1 MFDWQKFAIIS
12 LMSSKRKREKKEEE
26 NQEENKE
33 LGLNPESHQLI
44 FAVLSFAFGVIFA
57 LAAFGKAGLV
67 GGKIYAAFDA
77 VFGKGFFILP
87 LALFLMSF
95 SFFAIH
101 RIGKKFTLL
110 GGGLFFLTTLA
121 LADLLL
127 GQKTGGY
134 VGYFVSLPLF
144 KFFGI
149 WASLVIL
156 LALFI
161 ISLVLILRLT
171 PAGLKQWLGKKAS
184 EEDIFEESPV
194 VGEIKIKSPFKE
206 QKYPEEE
213 KQKAEPESE
222 ETIFSK
228 IFSSKKISVKAD
240 SPFNLPPLDLFS
252 DDRGKPAAGD
262 IKANSGVIKR
272 TLHNFGI
279 EVEMGE
285 VNVGPS
291 VTRYTLRPAQGI
303 KLSRITALHN
313 DLALALAA
321 HPLRIEAPIPGQSLV
336 GIEIPNRQGS
346 IVGMKGLLASEE
358 FQKSERPLL
367 WPLGR
372 DVTGQPVFADLAK
385 MPHLLI
391 AGSTGSGK
399 SISMHAFILSLLYK
413 NTPSQLRFIII
424 DPKRVELTYYSNLP
438 HLLAPVITE
447 SKKAILAL
455 KWAVSEMDRRYDSLS
470 KAGARDIGSYQKSVH
485 FKENPMPY
493 TVIVIDELADL
504 MASYPREM
512 ESLII
517 RLSQMA
523 RAVGLHLVV
532 STQRPSI
539 DVITG
544 LIKANIT
551 NRIALQVVS
560 QFDSRTILDM
570 SGAEKLLGK
579 GDMLFLS
586 SESGKPRRIQGAFVS
601 EAEIKRIVQYLEDEY
616 EGVESEAEIKPI
628 EFQKEPDKNNS
639 LGERIEFSENDLKNL
654 EMDDELYPEA
664 ETLVL
669 ESGKASASYLQRRLS
684 VGYARA
690 ARLLDL
696 MEERGIVGPSNG
708 AKPREIL
715 ISAPKNSDEAGKNE
729 KESFFDKQS
738 Q

>member
-1 MFDWQKFAIIS
+1 MAGKK
-12 LMSSKRKREKKEEE
+12 KRDKNDIRETEE
-26 NQEENKE
+26 NGEE
-33 LGLNPESHQLI
+33 GLNPESHQLI
-44 FAVLSFAFGVIFA
+44 FAVSSFAFGVIFA

-87 LALFLMSF
+87 FAFFLMSF

-101 RIGKKFTLL
+101 RIGKKFTLF
-110 GGGLFFLTTLA
+110 GGGLFFLATLA
-121 LADLLL
+121 LADLLF
-127 GQKTGGY
+127 GSRTGGV
-134 VGYFVSLPLF
+134 VGYFVSLPLL
-144 KFFGI
+144 KFLGI

-161 ISLVLILRLT
+161 ISLVFILRLT
-171 PAGLKQWLGKKAS
+171 PAGLKQWFEKKEK
-184 EEDIFEESPV
+184 EEALFEEPV
-194 VGEIKIKSPFKE
+194 AIKEIKIKPSAKE
-206 QKYPEEE
+206 QKYAEDDE
-213 KQKAEPESE
+213 KIREPQKSETESE

-228 IFSSKKISVKAD
+228 IFSSKKISVKTD
-240 SPFNLPPLDLFS
+240 STFNLPPLDLFS

-262 IKANSGVIKR
+262 IKANSSVIKR

-291 VTRYTLRPAQGI
+291 VARYTLRPAQGI

-346 IVGMKGLLASEE
+346 IVGMRGLLKDEE
-358 FQKSERPLL
+358 FQKSDKPLL

-372 DVTGQPVFADLAK
+372 DVAGQSVFADLAK
-385 MPHLLI
+385 MPHILI

-399 SISMHAFILSLLYK
+399 SIALHAFILSLLYK

-455 KWAVSEMDRRYDSLS
+455 KWAVSEMDKRYDLLS

-586 SESGKPRRIQGAFVS
+586 SESGKPRRIQGAYVS
-601 EAEIKRIVQYLEDEY
+601 EAEIKRVVQYLEDEY
-616 EGVESEAEIKPI
+616 EDVEPEAEIEKV
-628 EFQKEPDKNNS
+628 EFQKEAEKNN
-639 LGERIEFSENDLKNL
+639 LAGERIEFRENDLKNL

-664 ETLVL
+664 ETLVM

-708 AKPREIL
+708 AKPREIFVS
-715 ISAPKNSDEAGKNE
+715 ISKKDAGGDESAD
-729 KESFFDKQS
+729 ESFFDKQN
-738 Q
+738 QA

>member
-1 MFDWQKFAIIS
+1 MVDWQKFAIIF

-33 LGLNPESHQLI
+33 QGLNPESHQLI
-44 FAVLSFAFGVIFA
+44 FAVSSFAFGVIFA
-57 LAAFGKAGLV
+57 LAAFGKAGLI

-87 LALFLMSF
+87 LVFFLMGF
-95 SFFAIH
+95 SFFLPFN
-101 RIGKKFTLL
+101 RSGKKLTVI
-110 GGGLFFLTTLA
+110 GGGLFFLSTLA
-121 LADLLL
+121 LADLLF
-127 GQKTGGY
+127 GVRTGGY

-171 PAGLKQWLGKKAS
+171 PAGLKQWLGKKEN
-184 EEDIFEESPV
+184 EEDVFEESPV
-194 VGEIKIKSPFKE
+194 AGEIKIKPPIKE
-206 QKYPEEE
+206 QKYAEDE
-213 KQKAEPESE
+213 KTGEPQKSETESE

-228 IFSSKKISVKAD
+228 IFSSKKISVKTD
-240 SPFNLPPLDLFS
+240 SAFNFPPLDLFS

-291 VTRYTLRPAQGI
+291 VARYTLRPAQGI

-346 IVGMKGLLASEE
+346 IVGMRGLLGDEE

-372 DVTGQPVFADLAK
+372 DVTGRPVFADLAK

-399 SISMHAFILSLLYK
+399 SISMHTFILSLLYK

-455 KWAVSEMDRRYDSLS
+455 KWAVSEMDKRYDLLS
-470 KAGARDIGSYQKSVH
+470 KVGARDIGSYQKSVH

-586 SESGKPRRIQGAFVS
+586 SESGKPRRIQGAYVS
-601 EAEIKRIVQYLEDEY
+601 EAEIKRVVQYLEDEY
-616 EGVESEAEIKPI
+616 EGVESEVEIKTV
-628 EFQKEPDKNNS
+628 EFQKEAEKNNLAS
-639 LGERIEFSENDLKNL
+639 ERIEFSENDLKNL
-654 EMDDELYPEA
+654 EMNDELYPEA

-696 MEERGIVGPSNG
+696 MEERGIIGPSNG

-715 ISAPKNSDEAGKNE
+715 IS

>member
-1 MFDWQKFAIIS
+1 MTK
-12 LMSSKRKREKKEEE
+12 EKKG
-26 NQEENKE
+26 NKGE
-33 LGLNPESHQLI
+33 DEREIDEQGLNPESHQLI
-44 FAVLSFAFGVIFA
+44 FAVSSFAFGVIFA
-57 LAAFGKAGLV
+57 LAAFGKAGLI

-87 LALFLMSF
+87 LVFFIMGF
-95 SFFAIH
+95 SFFLPFNRAS
-101 RIGKKFTLL
+101 KKLTII
-110 GGGLFFLTTLA
+110 GGGLLFLTALA
-121 LADLLL
+121 LADLFL
-127 GQKTGGY
+127 GPKTGGY
-134 VGYFVSLPLF
+134 VGYFVSFPLF

-156 LALFI
+156 LALFM
-161 ISLVLILRLT
+161 ISWVLILRLT
-171 PAGLKQWLGKKAS
+171 PAGLRQWFEKKES
-184 EEDIFEESPV
+184 EEDIFKQEPV
-194 VGEIKIKSPFKE
+194 AMEIREKSPAKE
-206 QKYPEEE
+206 QKYAEDE

-228 IFSSKKISVKAD
+228 IFSSKKISVKTD

-262 IKANSGVIKR
+262 IKANSNIIKR
-272 TLHNFGI
+272 ALHNFGI

-291 VTRYTLRPAQGI
+291 VARYTLRPAQGI

-346 IVGMKGLLASEE
+346 IVGMKGLLGDEE
-358 FQKSERPLL
+358 FQKSEKPLL

-372 DVTGQPVFADLAK
+372 DVTGRPVFADLAK

-424 DPKRVELTYYSNLP
+424 DPKRVELVYYSNLP

-455 KWAVSEMDRRYDSLS
+455 KWAVSEMDRRYDLLS

-586 SESGKPRRIQGAFVS
+586 SESGKPRRIQGAYVS
-601 EAEIKRIVQYLEDEY
+601 EAEIKRVVQYLEDEY
-616 EGVESEAEIKPI
+616 EGVESEVEIKTV
-628 EFQKEPDKNNS
+628 EFQKEAKKNN
-639 LGERIEFSENDLKNL
+639 LAGERIKFSENDLKNL
-654 EMDDELYPEA
+654 EMNDELYPEA

-696 MEERGIVGPSNG
+696 MEEKGVVGPSNG

-715 ISAPKNSDEAGKNE
+715 ISRSGTN
-729 KESFFDKQS
+729 KEGEEIIIDT
-738 Q
+738 

>member
-1 MFDWQKFAIIS
+1 MA
-12 LMSSKRKREKKEEE
+12 RKKKENKGEDE
-26 NQEENKE
+26 QEIDEQ
-33 LGLNPESHQLI
+33 GLNPESHQLI
-44 FAVLSFAFGVIFA
+44 FAVSSLALGLIFA
-57 LAAFGKAGLV
+57 LAAFGKAGLI

-87 LALFLMSF
+87 LVFFIMGF
-95 SFFAIH
+95 SFFLPFN
-101 RIGKKFTLL
+101 RSGKKLTII
-110 GGGLFFLTTLA
+110 GGGLLFLTTLA
-121 LADLLL
+121 LADLFF
-127 GQKTGGY
+127 GAKTGGY
-134 VGYFVSLPLF
+134 VGYFASLPLF

-156 LALFI
+156 LAFFI

-171 PAGLKQWLGKKAS
+171 PAGLKQWFGKKEN
-184 EEDIFEESPV
+184 EEDVFEESPV
-194 VGEIKIKSPFKE
+194 VGEIKTKSPVKE
-206 QKYPEEE
+206 QKYAEEE
-213 KQKAEPESE
+213 KTEEPQKFGTESE

-228 IFSSKKISVKAD
+228 IFSSKKISVKTD
-240 SPFNLPPLDLFS
+240 SAFNLPPLDLFS

-291 VTRYTLRPAQGI
+291 VARYTLRPAQGI

-346 IVGMKGLLASEE
+346 IVGMRGLLGDEE

-372 DVTGQPVFADLAK
+372 DVTGRPVFADLAK

-470 KAGARDIGSYQKSVH
+470 KAGARDIGSYQKSVY

-586 SESGKPRRIQGAFVS
+586 SESGKPRRIQGAYVS
-601 EAEIKRIVQYLEDEY
+601 EAEIKRVVQYLEDEY
-616 EGVESEAEIKPI
+616 EGVESEVEIKTV
-628 EFQKEPDKNNS
+628 EFQKEAEKNNLAS
-639 LGERIEFSENDLKNL
+639 ERIEFSENDLKNL

-696 MEERGIVGPSNG
+696 MEERGIIGPSNG

-715 ISAPKNSDEAGKNE
+715 ISRNE
-729 KESFFDKQS
+729 RKSEDQNENTEDSFFDKQNP
-738 Q
+738 